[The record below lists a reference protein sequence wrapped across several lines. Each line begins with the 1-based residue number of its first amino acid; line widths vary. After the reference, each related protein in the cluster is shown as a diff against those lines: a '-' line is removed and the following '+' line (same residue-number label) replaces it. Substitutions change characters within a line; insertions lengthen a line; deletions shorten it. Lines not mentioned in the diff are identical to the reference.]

1 MNMFKGMPQQ
11 LNLYKFSSRGK
22 LMVHG
27 GRSYPDILNRE
38 QTRKTV
44 RTRENRA
51 ILEGNKDH
59 SALGDHLIQAFDTKI
74 PGISFK

>member
-1 MNMFKGMPQQ
+1 
-11 LNLYKFSSRGK
+11 
-22 LMVHG
+22 MVHG

-44 RTRENRA
+44 RTREKRA

-59 SALGDHLIQAFDTKI
+59 SALGDQFLIQAFDTKI
-74 PGISFK
+74 PGISIK